1 MDIET
6 TSCVHL
12 YHPNYLILHFLES
25 TSCKKCGQFQHPLW
39 FDSKG
44 IKCMDKAEYDKQH
57 LTLGI
62 DHEVKL
68 WLNHRQ
74 IETIRLNES

>member
-1 MDIET
+1 
-6 TSCVHL
+6 
-12 YHPNYLILHFLES
+12 
-25 TSCKKCGQFQHPLW
+25 
-39 FDSKG
+39 
-44 IKCMDKAEYDKQH
+44 MDKAEYDKQH